1 MTTNSG
7 SLLHRCS
14 RGRGEPETARP
25 SSSNK
30 TNLCPVFQKPPQAPP
45 TVAEVLGRYW
55 RASKATI
62 AEETQLNRITTR
74 IPRCRTGRL
83 GGAAFNCT
91 QCDHATL
98 TMRSCGNRHCPTCNG
113 LKRRQWRGRLI
124 DWSLDCDYLHVVFTL
139 PHEFND
145 VIAAHQKILYA
156 LHFRCVSAVLNETAE
171 KEYGCE
177 IGIVEVLHTWGQ
189 RLGSHVHIHNVMTAG
204 GLSHDKKQWIPISAD
219 DVAMQREVLAE
230 KFRKTYLR
238 RLKTMITKGKVVWP
252 DADKVLAKVAAK
264 DWVVNVQAPP
274 PKCQGSE
281 AVINYLASY
290 VIGGPISD
298 LRIISDDGK
307 LVTFRFKNHT
317 TDKIEYE
324 TIPGEEFV
332 RRYLLH
338 ILPRGMAR
346 VRYKGLFRTLKR
358 MLRLLE
364 CQELITAA
372 GLSRKESDATSA
384 ARPIG
389 NEHDEDEMEVIEPS
403 DQARSGKPGCSQ
415 CSGEMEGNRENWFSA
430 ATTRFMLKAVA
441 AVLVTIDRS
450 GQSVL
455 IQIQK
460 ALASRQFKSRWI
472 FSSYQINW
480 LNRCWWNA

>member
-1 MTTNSG
+1 
-7 SLLHRCS
+7 
-14 RGRGEPETARP
+14 
-25 SSSNK
+25 
-30 TNLCPVFQKPPQAPP
+30 
-45 TVAEVLGRYW
+45 VAEILGRYW
-55 RASKATI
+55 RASEATTTEGI
-62 AEETQLNRITTR
+62 QLNRIMTR

-98 TMRSCGNRHCPTCNG
+98 TMRSCGNRHCPTCNA
-113 LKRRQWRGRLI
+113 LKRRQWRDRLI
-124 DWSLDCDYLHVVFTL
+124 GWSLDCDYLHVVFTL
-139 PHEFND
+139 PHELNG
-145 VIAAHQKILYA
+145 VIAAHQKLLYD

-171 KEYGCE
+171 KEYDCE

-189 RLGSHVHIHNVMTAG
+189 RLGSHVHVHNVMTAG
-204 GLSHDKKQWIPISAD
+204 GLSHDRKQWIPISAD
-219 DVAMQREVLAE
+219 DAAMQREVLAE

-252 DADKVLAKVAAK
+252 DADKVLAKAAAK

-307 LVTFRFKNHT
+307 KVTFRFKNYT

-358 MLRLLE
+358 MLRLQD

-389 NEHDEDEMEVIEPS
+389 NEHDEDEMEVIESS

-415 CSGEMEGNRENWFSA
+415 CSGEMAGNRENWFSA
-430 ATTRFMLKAVA
+430 ATTRIMLKAVA
-441 AVLVTIDRS
+441 AVLVTIDRC
-450 GQSVL
+450 GQPIM
-455 IQIQK
+455 IQIHQ
-460 ALASRQFKSRWI
+460 ALACSDFKSRWI
-472 FSSYQINW
+472 FSPYQIQ
-480 LNRCWWNA
+480 LVESMLMECIEDPRPLMRSVLGKDHPLIREAEKNAARPPPESEDEVANA

>member
-1 MTTNSG
+1 
-7 SLLHRCS
+7 
-14 RGRGEPETARP
+14 
-25 SSSNK
+25 
-30 TNLCPVFQKPPQAPP
+30 
-45 TVAEVLGRYW
+45 
-55 RASKATI
+55 
-62 AEETQLNRITTR
+62 
-74 IPRCRTGRL
+74 
-83 GGAAFNCT
+83 
-91 QCDHATL
+91 
-98 TMRSCGNRHCPTCNG
+98 
-113 LKRRQWRGRLI
+113 
-124 DWSLDCDYLHVVFTL
+124 
-139 PHEFND
+139 
-145 VIAAHQKILYA
+145 
-156 LHFRCVSAVLNETAE
+156 
-171 KEYGCE
+171 
-177 IGIVEVLHTWGQ
+177 
-189 RLGSHVHIHNVMTAG
+189 
-204 GLSHDKKQWIPISAD
+204 
-219 DVAMQREVLAE
+219 
-230 KFRKTYLR
+230 
-238 RLKTMITKGKVVWP
+238 
-252 DADKVLAKVAAK
+252 
-264 DWVVNVQAPP
+264 VVNVQAPP

-298 LRIISDDGK
+298 VRIISDDGK
-307 LVTFRFKNHT
+307 LVTFRFKNYK

-358 MLRLLE
+358 KDRLQE
-364 CQELITAA
+364 CQKLITAA
-372 GLSRKESDATSA
+372 GLSRKESDSTSA

-389 NEHDEDEMEVIEPS
+389 NEHDEDEMEAIEPS
-403 DQARSGKPGCSQ
+403 APERSSKPGCDR
-415 CSGEMEGNRENWFSA
+415 CAGEMKGNRDNWLSA
-430 ATTRFMLKAVA
+430 ATTRYMLKAVA